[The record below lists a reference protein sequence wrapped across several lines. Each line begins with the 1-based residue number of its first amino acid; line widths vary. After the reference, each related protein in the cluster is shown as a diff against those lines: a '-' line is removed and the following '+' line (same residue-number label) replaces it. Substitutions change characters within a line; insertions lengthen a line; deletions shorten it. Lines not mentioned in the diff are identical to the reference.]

1 MMNWLTLCL
10 KAFTDHKNRLDR
22 KNYCLYF
29 CLYFICYL
37 IYIFFLIFIFSMF
50 TSVRESHLGSII
62 ILSMFILPMIGM
74 VLFYI
79 PRLMIR
85 RMNDCNIS
93 WCYIFIPLI
102 CLIVFI
108 VISCLMQSR
117 LCSNEFDVMS
127 RKLTPIFITASISW
141 LIFAFILAFKPGIKI
156 SNEFGLPLENTNK
169 FKKMNIV
176 IHSISTTVYLILISL
191 MIYIL
196 YVSTFTN
203 VCVDYYGGSG
213 TVDM

>member
-93 WCYIFIPLI
+93 RYWLSIPI
-102 CLIVFI
+102 IYLIVYI
-108 VISCLMQSR
+108 AKIAYPSR
-117 LCSNEFDVMS
+117 L
-127 RKLTPIFITASISW
+127 L
-141 LIFAFILAFKPGIKI
+141 AFILLVSSITLLLFAWTLAIMP
-156 SNEFGLPLENTNK
+156 STRTPNK
-169 FKKMNIV
+169 FGPPIESNSMSKNRYFLILFL
-176 IHSISTTVYLILISL
+176 STIVYLTLTLFIIDSV
-191 MIYIL
+191 Y
-196 YVSTFTN
+196 YSFRPAA
-203 VCVDYYGGSG
+203 VDYYAP
-213 TVDM
+213 